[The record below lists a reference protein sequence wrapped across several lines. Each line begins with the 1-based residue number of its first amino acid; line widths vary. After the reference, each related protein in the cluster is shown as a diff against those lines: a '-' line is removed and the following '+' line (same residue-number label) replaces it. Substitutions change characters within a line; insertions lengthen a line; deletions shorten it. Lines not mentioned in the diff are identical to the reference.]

1 MSIGKV
7 HIPLA
12 FQLTGGFIFLGMGDL
27 RRKVLSFLALF
38 TSTGTLLCC
47 ALPALIAAVAGGSAV
62 VSLITAFPW
71 LVPLSRYKLLIFLL
85 AGVLLIVNAYLI
97 YRPRSK
103 VACSIA
109 GEGCETANSFS
120 RFMFWVSL
128 IIYSVG
134 FFFAYLAVPL
144 LRWLKV

>member
-1 MSIGKV
+1 MDMK
-7 HIPLA
+7 
-12 FQLTGGFIFLGMGDL
+12 GF
-27 RRKVLSFLALF
+27 RRKVVSFLALF

-71 LVPLSRYKLLIFLL
+71 LVPLSRYKLWIFLL
-85 AGVLLIVNAYLI
+85 AGALLILNAYLM
-97 YRPRSK
+97 YRPRSRL
-103 VACSIA
+103 ACSIA
-109 GEGCETANSFS
+109 GEGCETASSFS
-120 RFMFWVSL
+120 RFMFWTSL

-134 FFFAYLAVPL
+134 FFFAYLAVPF